1 MWLIVFSGSGGAGAG
16 GRGLQ
21 ARAASA
27 LPVPPNPRQSCVLPL
42 QASARAPGHG
52 GGGVGVRPPAGWLT
66 ACSGPPVLSSRGG
79 PHACFS
85 SPSPLQKKRETQGKS
100 ASISSSLF
108 NNARCLPSDRSEIE
122 AGWAVEGSKEARS
135 SGINP
140 ERHTGRL
147 LDHVCQ
153 KGCCCCFL
161 PSVPVFGLNFPHLI
175 SFWNLR
181 KGERWLLV
189 TLQILAGTVFLLTMD
204 CYKDAWIGF
213 EN

>member
-1 MWLIVFSGSGGAGAG
+1 M
-16 GRGLQ
+16 R
-21 ARAASA
+21 
-27 LPVPPNPRQSCVLPL
+27 LP
-42 QASARAPGHG
+42 
-52 GGGVGVRPPAGWLT
+52 GGVADSLPQ
-66 ACSGPPVLSSRGG
+66 SSCTLFQGG

-85 SPSPLQKKRETQGKS
+85 SPSPLQKERDTGKS
-100 ASISSSLF
+100 SSISSSLLGQ
-108 NNARCLPSDRSEIE
+108 CEMPPSDRSEIVE
-122 AGWAVEGSKEARS
+122 AGWAVEGPKEARS

-140 ERHTGRL
+140 ERDTRGGF

-153 KGCCCCFL
+153 KGCCCCCFL

-175 SFWNLR
+175 TFWNLR

-204 CYKDAWIGF
+204 CYKDVWIGF